1 MGFLFK
7 LFKNLIGF
15 FLPQLDLGGLFI
27 KFIFSLFVVG
37 IAAAGAAVIKHKY
50 DNYKTTQENNKK
62 LKENITQVVDT
73 NKDLEKTIDN
83 TKKSG
88 EVTADSIS
96 KNSDAK
102 ADIESKTNHTLS
114 NLDKKRKEAEIKKK
128 EPVKPKTDIDK
139 PSPSKDYQDKTISEH
154 NIDAAWKSFCEMGGN
169 SELCSA
175 NT

>member
-27 KFIFSLFVVG
+27 KFIFSLFIVG
-37 IAAAGAAVIKHKY
+37 IAAGGVAVIKHKY
-50 DNYKTTQENNKK
+50 DDYKTTEENNKR
-62 LKENITQVVDT
+62 LKKDIGQVIDT
-73 NKDLEKTIDN
+73 NKGLEKTLDD

-88 EVTADSIS
+88 EVTAASIT

-102 ADIESKTNHTLS
+102 ADIESKTNGTL
-114 NLDKKRKEAEIKKK
+114 NDLNKKRKDAEVKNNN
-128 EPVKPKTDIDK
+128 PNKPKINTDK
-139 PSPSKDYQDKTISEH
+139 PSPNKGYQDKTISEH
-154 NIDAAWKSFCEMGGN
+154 NIDAAWKSFCEMGGSN
-169 SELCSA
+169 ELCAA